1 MEANTADNRLQIF
14 FEEKPDEETRSSLK
28 SNGFRWAPSAGAWQ
42 RQLND
47 NAIFAVGRVDC
58 IRPLTGESPYEL
70 QKRVQLEQQMEAG
83 SSELVSE
90 ENSQEEPDQD
100 HGMCMG

>member
-14 FEEKPDEETRSSLK
+14 FEDKPDEETRSALK

-47 NAIFAVGRVDC
+47 NAIYAADRLDC

-70 QKRVQLEQQMEAG
+70 QKRVQLERQMEADG
-83 SSELVSE
+83 SEPMSED
-90 ENSQEEPDQD
+90 NSSEEPDQD
-100 HGMCMG
+100 NGMRMG